1 MQAGL
6 AASARACACLRI
18 AFPGRVA
25 QSGRVPAIVSCMSS
39 PLPAPLRIPLVVSAI
54 AISTVAH
61 TLLLFAV
68 AFPKALVPL
77 AAFRAAC
84 GRVLVRIAESWIGVN
99 SWLIDHA
106 TPTRV
111 RVEGAAELRIDGH
124 YLVLAN
130 HRSWV
135 DILVLQKVLN
145 RRVPFMRFFLKSQ
158 LFWVPLLGLA
168 WWALDFP
175 FMKRYS
181 RKVLARRPGLA
192 GRDIAATRRA
202 CEKFR
207 GLPVS
212 IMNFVEGTRLTRDKR
227 RRQGSPYAHL
237 LRPKAGGIALVLDAM
252 GEGLQSVLDVS
263 IAYPAGTPTL
273 ADLVG
278 GRVPCVRVDLR
289 ERPIPS
295 ELRGLDYEGDPAAR
309 VRYQRWLNGL
319 WSEKDGV
326 LDRLLEGAP

>member
-1 MQAGL
+1 
-6 AASARACACLRI
+6 
-18 AFPGRVA
+18 
-25 QSGRVPAIVSCMSS
+25 
-39 PLPAPLRIPLVVSAI
+39 
-54 AISTVAH
+54 
-61 TLLLFAV
+61 LFAV

-84 GRVLVRIAESWIGVN
+84 GRMLVRIAESWIGVN

-106 TPTRV
+106 TPTRM
-111 RVEGAAELRIDGH
+111 RVEGGEGLRADGH

-145 RRVPFMRFFLKSQ
+145 RRAPFMRFFLKSQ

-181 RKVLARRPGLA
+181 RKVLARRPELA
-192 GRDIAATRRA
+192 GRDTAATRRA

-207 GLPVS
+207 GMPVS
-212 IMNFVEGTRLTRDKR
+212 IMNFVEGTRLTEDKR
-227 RRQGSPYAHL
+227 LRQDSPYAQL

-252 GEGLQSVLDVS
+252 GEGLRSVLDVS
-263 IAYPAGTPTL
+263 IVYPAGTPTL
-273 ADLVG
+273 ADLVA
-278 GRVPCVRVDLR
+278 GRIPEVRMDLR
-289 ERPIPS
+289 ERSIPA

-319 WSEKDGV
+319 WSEKDTV
-326 LDRLLEGAP
+326 LGRLLGWTP